1 MGIEIPQIDPTLWL
15 RLNIEAKHRGL
26 DISELLQEALRQFL
40 GLPFKRQSKQ
50 QASSF
55 DRLAGTWTQ
64 EDAKEFERNTEAF
77 GKIDSDLWE

>member
-1 MGIEIPQIDPTLWL
+1 MPQIDPTLWL

-40 GLPFKRQSKQ
+40 GLPFNRLSTKQ
-50 QASSF
+50 RPSNL

-64 EDAKEFERNTEAF
+64 EDVEEFNRNTEIF
-77 GKIDSDLWE
+77 GKIDSDMWE